1 MPRPGDT
8 TCECLGNV
16 QVTVRF
22 PGRSDPRAF
31 DRARFRMSL
40 ALLLG
45 VDPALVVVT
54 DVRAGSVIVDFV
66 VLPPPGER
74 AVAAATVAAIK
85 AKVETGHPSLEEE
98 FGVWEVT
105 RFEEA
110 PNPQAEPSQGADWA
124 VPAGVGAGSALVI
137 VATALLLRRWRRA
150 KASSQVTQVESGA
163 GDVERG
169 PDGTLP
175 GPLPRMVELVGPR
188 APPPNGL
195 RPALAPL
202 PDAAQT
208 EAEQMELAMA
218 LSQMPDQQRGPG
230 PGYPPPGKAVPALD
244 AAQREAEQME
254 LALALSQVEQRH
266 QGPEAAG
273 RLQGLMP
280 DSEEAERAQLELAMA
295 LSRGDARAGNDG
307 VPPTV

>member
-31 DRARFRMSL
+31 DRARFRTSL

-54 DVRAGSVIVDFV
+54 DVRAGSVVVDFV

-98 FGVWEVT
+98 FGAWEVT

-110 PNPQAEPSQGADWA
+110 PGPREEPSQGADWA
-124 VPAGVGAGSALVI
+124 VPTGVGAGSALVI
-137 VATALLLRRWRRA
+137 VAAALLLRRWRRA
-150 KASSQVTQVESGA
+150 KASSQVESVA

-169 PDGTLP
+169 ADGALP
-175 GPLPRMVELVGPR
+175 GQPPRMVELVGPR

-230 PGYPPPGKAVPALD
+230 PGYPPPPGKAVPAPD

-254 LALALSQVEQRH
+254 LALALSQVEQQH
-266 QGPEAAG
+266 QGPAAPG

-295 LSRGDARAGNDG
+295 LSQGDARAGDDDA
-307 VPPTV
+307 PPTV